1 MFPFPQEVNVGVVKV
16 GSDGRM
22 EERST
27 HNLIVNQG
35 LNWLMSLSGT
45 VSLDTN
51 QGFKRTVIGSSPQA
65 PAAGDA
71 DCVAPVQT
79 LTNVASEPSTTQSVF
94 SSSHSGLNA
103 TIRESVLMWTP
114 TNIILARVTFSG
126 VVLEPADILFLRWT
140 VSMF

>member
-65 PAAGDA
+65 PAAAGGA
-71 DCVAPVQT
+71 ACAPPVQP
-79 LTNVASEPSTTQSVF
+79 LTNAAPDPSTTQSVF

-114 TNIILARVTFSG
+114 TNIILPRVTFSG
-126 VVLEPADILFLRWT
+126 AVLEPGGATL
-140 VSMF
+140 

>member
-79 LTNVASEPSTTQSVF
+79 LTNVAPAPPTTPSGF
-94 SSSHSGLNA
+94 SSRPSRLHA
-103 TIRESVLMWTP
+103 TIR
-114 TNIILARVTFSG
+114 A
-126 VVLEPADILFLRWT
+126 
-140 VSMF
+140 

>member
-71 DCVAPVQT
+71 D
-79 LTNVASEPSTTQSVF
+79 VF